1 MVQLIK
7 KLVVGRNYAVITAD
21 VVRSRSFANFR
32 RKRDAKLAPLSRT
45 HIANGLI
52 VSPYAVTVWDEFQ
65 GILTSPHL
73 FPGVI
78 FELRRSF
85 FPMELRI
92 AVGIGKVSEPR
103 KSPINRFAGGEAFER
118 ARAAMDRLK
127 SNKGSKYRVLTAVES
142 GDPVLDVS
150 VNTIYR
156 LQDTLV
162 GDVSPKQWTT
172 INWVIR
178 TGSQEVAAKKLG
190 VNVSTVS
197 RTLRR
202 AHYWQIEEAWR
213 ATEEY
218 LRLYL

>member
-1 MVQLIK
+1 MVQVRK
-7 KLVVGRNYAVITAD
+7 KLVAGRNYGVITAD
-21 VVRSRSFANFR
+21 VVRSRSFVNFR
-32 RKRDAKLAPLSRT
+32 QNRDAKLAPLSKA
-45 HIANGLI
+45 HMANGLI

-65 GILTSPHL
+65 GILSAPYL
-73 FPGVI
+73 FPGVV
-78 FELRRSF
+78 FELRRTF

-92 AVGIGKVSEPR
+92 AIGIGKVSEPR
-103 KSPINRFAGGEAFER
+103 KSPINRFSGGEAFER
-118 ARAAMDRLK
+118 ARAALDRLK
-127 SNKGSKYRVLTAVES
+127 SNKGSKYRVLTAIES
-142 GDPVLDVS
+142 GDRVLDVS

-162 GDVSPKQWTT
+162 GEVSPKQWTT
-172 INWVIR
+172 INWVMR
-178 TGSQEVAAKKLG
+178 TGSQEGAAKKLG

-202 AHYWQIEEAWR
+202 AHYWQIQETGR

>member
-1 MVQLIK
+1 MVQEK
-7 KLVVGRNYAVITAD
+7 KAVAGKYAVITAD

-32 RKRDAKLAPLSRT
+32 QKRDGKLAPLSRKHT
-45 HIANGLI
+45 ADGLI

-65 GILTSPHL
+65 GILTSPQL
-73 FPGVI
+73 FPRVI

-85 FPMELRI
+85 FPMELRVAI
-92 AVGIGKVSEPR
+92 GIGRVSEPR
-103 KSPINRFAGGEAFER
+103 KAPINQFAGGEAFER

-142 GDPVLDVS
+142 GDRILDVS

-162 GDVSPKQWTT
+162 GGVTPKQWTT
-172 INWVIR
+172 INWVTR
-178 TGSQEVAAKKLG
+178 TGSQEGAAKKLG

-202 AHYWQIEEAWR
+202 AHYWQIEEAVR

-218 LRLYL
+218 LKLYL